1 MFNNI
6 SKERFLKEMF
16 RKILHLSSI
25 LFPIL
30 YHFTNKES
38 MMVLIS
44 LLTSGMFFFEW
55 SRFSTGKI
63 HHITQDILNFLKIDI
78 NKIIRPHEITTL
90 TGASYIAIALFITL
104 LFFPK
109 FVFIIA
115 FSILAISDSLAALV
129 GLKFGKIQLL
139 NKTLEGCLAFF
150 LSAIIISYAIISI
163 YGINHISLFAILL
176 TCFITACVELFA
188 KKIAVDDNLLIPLIF
203 CISASIF
210 Y

>member
-1 MFNNI
+1 
-6 SKERFLKEMF
+6 
-16 RKILHLSSI
+16 
-25 LFPIL
+25 
-30 YHFTNKES
+30 
-38 MMVLIS
+38 MMVLI
-44 LLTSGMFFFEW
+44 LLFTSGMFFFEW

-63 HHITQDILNFLKIDI
+63 HYITQDILNFLKIDI

-90 TGASYIAIALFITL
+90 TGASYMAIAMFITL

-115 FSILAISDSLAALV
+115 FSILAVSDSLAALV

-139 NKTLEGCLAFF
+139 DKTLEGCLAFF
-150 LSAIIISYAIISI
+150 LSAIVISYAIISI
-163 YGINHISLFAILL
+163 YGINHMSLFAILL

-188 KKIAVDDNLLIPLIF
+188 KKIEVDDNLLIPLIF